1 MAIPI
6 GEVIAVSGV
15 KISLRIFEDSNQE
28 TIFHNG
34 VKYRGVSL
42 REHLLIQRGFI
53 DIVCLV
59 EGEYLDERRLDE
71 NAEKSIYIR
80 KVDVRPIGY
89 LIDGKFNEGVKYMPM
104 IRDRASLLSEDVV
117 GRIYGAEGESNFII
131 GAMLKENVS
140 ISLPWAK
147 LFNSHL
153 GIFGNTGS
161 GKSNTLAK
169 LYTTLFRE
177 KLQGLRGKSKFVII
191 DFNGEYTEGQIYSG
205 PDKHV
210 TVLDSRKGGQK
221 FRLESSHF
229 WDADTLSLLF
239 QATTNTQAPFLKR
252 VLTGREKYQDVPL
265 HHYLVKTFERVFAAS
280 EPKPE
285 GLELAREV
293 ARVISSPALEKH
305 LAEVK
310 YNSYNKS
317 FKAAEGHFYDSDG
330 KSFNAFLKPFLSQHA
345 KLDELDQFDELML
358 RCYLQLC
365 RDVVLGYAQY
375 DHIQPVLARARSSIS
390 GLRSVLEVVDVP
402 PAPCLLHVISL
413 KKCKNDVK
421 KILPMLIA
429 KNFYENH
436 KDSEGL
442 SSPPTK
448 TLHLIIDE
456 AHNILSEQ
464 STREHEIWKDYRL
477 ELFEEIIKEGRKYG
491 VYLTLSSQR
500 PADISPTIVSQI
512 HNFFIHRLVNDRDLM
527 LLDNTIS
534 TLDSSSKA
542 LIPTLAKGCCVLTG
556 TAFDL
561 PMILKVDPL
570 LKKYRPASD
579 DVDLETLWAT
589 HSDTEEDEDLA
600 YEDLV

>member
-1 MAIPI
+1 MAISV

-15 KISLRIFEDSNQE
+15 RITLRIFEDSNQE
-28 TIFHNG
+28 TLFHKG
-34 VKYRGVSL
+34 VKYRGVSI

-59 EGEYLDERRLDE
+59 EGEYLDERKLDE
-71 NAEKSIYIR
+71 AAEKTSYIR

-89 LIDGKFNEGVKYMPM
+89 VADNKFNEGVKYMPM
-104 IRDRASLLSEDVV
+104 IRDCASLLSEEMVEK
-117 GRIYGAEGESNFII
+117 IYGVNDGASFTI
-131 GAMLKENVS
+131 GAMLKENIP
-140 ISLPWAK
+140 ISLPWTR

-169 LYTTLFRE
+169 LYTTLFQE
-177 KLQGLRGKSKFVII
+177 KLAGLKGKSQFVII
-191 DFNGEYTEGQIYSG
+191 DFNGEYTGGQILATQ
-205 PDKHV
+205 DKKV
-210 TVLDSRKGGQK
+210 TVLDSKKGAQK
-221 FRLESSHF
+221 FTLESAHF
-229 WDADTLSLLF
+229 WDAETLSLLF
-239 QATTNTQAPFLKR
+239 QATTNTQAPFLRR
-252 VLTGREKYQDVPL
+252 VLSGRDKFKDVPL
-265 HHYLVKTFERVFAAS
+265 SHFLEKTFERVFAAA
-280 EPKPE
+280 EPKAE
-285 GLELAREV
+285 ALELTREV
-293 ARVISSPALEKH
+293 ARIIGSEALQHHLAGVKYHAQNKYFRALE
-305 LAEVK
+305 
-310 YNSYNKS
+310 
-317 FKAAEGHFYDSDG
+317 GHYYDSDG
-330 KSFNAFLKPFLSQHA
+330 KAFANFLKPFLAAHVN
-345 KLDELDQFDELML
+345 LDALDQFDELLL

-365 RDVVLGYAQY
+365 GDVVMGYAQY
-375 DHIQPVLARARSSIS
+375 EHIQPVLARARSSLA
-390 GLRSVLEVVDVP
+390 GLRNVLHIVDAP
-402 PAPCLLHVISL
+402 PHPYLLHVISL

-429 KNFYENH
+429 KNFYLNH
-436 KDSEGL
+436 KEAEGL
-442 SSPPTK
+442 NSPPTK

-512 HNFFIHRLVNDRDLM
+512 HNFFIHRLVNERDLM

-534 TLDSSSKA
+534 TLDVSSKS

-561 PMILKVDPL
+561 PMILKIDPL
-570 LKKYRPASD
+570 LEGHRPASD
-579 DVDLETLWAT
+579 DVNLEALWANP
-589 HSDTEEDEDLA
+589 
-600 YEDLV
+600 

>member
-1 MAIPI
+1 MAISV

-15 KISLRIFEDSNQE
+15 RITLRIFEDSNQE
-28 TIFHNG
+28 TLFHDG
-34 VKYRGVSL
+34 VKYRGVSI

-59 EGEYLDERRLDE
+59 EGEYLDERKLDE
-71 NAEKSIYIR
+71 TAENTVYVR

-89 LIDGKFNEGVKYMPM
+89 VANHQFYEGVKYMPM
-104 IRDRASLLSEDVV
+104 IRDRASLLSEEMV
-117 GRIYGAEGESNFII
+117 GKIYGVNDGTSFTI
-131 GAMLKENVS
+131 GAMLKENVP
-140 ISLPWAK
+140 ISLPWTR

-177 KLQGLRGKSKFVII
+177 KLEGLKGKSQFVII
-191 DFNGEYTEGQIYSG
+191 DFNGEYTGGQILATA
-205 PDKHV
+205 DKKV
-210 TVLDSRKGGQK
+210 TILDSKKGAQR
-221 FRLESSHF
+221 FTLESAHF
-229 WDADTLSLLF
+229 WDAETLSLLF
-239 QATTNTQAPFLKR
+239 QATTNTQAPFLRR
-252 VLTGREKYQDVPL
+252 VLSGREKFKDIPL
-265 HHYLVKTFERVFAAS
+265 AHFLVKTFERVFAAA

-285 GLELAREV
+285 ALELTREV
-293 ARVISSPALEKH
+293 ARIVDSEALQYHLAGVKYHAQYKYFRALE
-305 LAEVK
+305 
-310 YNSYNKS
+310 
-317 FKAAEGHFYDSDG
+317 GHYYDSDG
-330 KSFNAFLKPFLSQHA
+330 QAFAAFLQPFLAEHV
-345 KLDELDQFDELML
+345 KLEALDQFDELLL

-365 RDVVLGYAQY
+365 NDVVMGYAQY
-375 DHIQPVLARARSSIS
+375 EHIQPVLARARSSLS
-390 GLRSVLEVVDVP
+390 GLRNVLHIVDDAPP
-402 PAPCLLHVISL
+402 PALLHVISL

-429 KNFYENH
+429 KNFYVNH
-436 KDSEGL
+436 KEAEGL
-442 SSPPTK
+442 NSPPMK

-512 HNFFIHRLVNDRDLM
+512 HNFFIHRLVNERDLM

-534 TLDSSSKA
+534 TLDTSSKS

-570 LKKYRPASD
+570 LEGHRPASD
-579 DVDLETLWAT
+579 DVNLDALWETP
-589 HSDTEEDEDLA
+589 
-600 YEDLV
+600 